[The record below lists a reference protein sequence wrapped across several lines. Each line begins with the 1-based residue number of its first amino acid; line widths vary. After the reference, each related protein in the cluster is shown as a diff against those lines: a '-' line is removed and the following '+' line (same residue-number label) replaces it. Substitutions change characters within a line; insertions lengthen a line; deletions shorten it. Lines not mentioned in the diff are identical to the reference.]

1 MVLARQS
8 PSPPIGRIPV
18 FEVVAVAGQGT
29 PIFLIGRVGI
39 IIEGVFG
46 WVANLLVGR
55 ASIVDGGL
63 HDRVG
68 ISGISDD
75 VSKTLI
81 GHPDLSVSAA
91 TIECDEGDGL
101 VIVIGG
107 IDHVGNGELS
117 KVVQACRAVG
127 CRFRLGKRWHEHA
140 RQNGNDGDD
149 HQQLDERECSK
160 GC

>member
-1 MVLARQS
+1 MGFA
-8 PSPPIGRIPV
+8 
-18 FEVVAVAGQGT
+18 
-29 PIFLIGRVGI
+29 
-39 IIEGVFG
+39 
-46 WVANLLVGR
+46 
-55 ASIVDGGL
+55 
-63 HDRVG
+63 RVG
-68 ISGISDD
+68 ISEYPMMSRNFDWP
-75 VSKTLI
+75 SN
-81 GHPDLSVSAA
+81 LSVSAA

-160 GC
+160 RC